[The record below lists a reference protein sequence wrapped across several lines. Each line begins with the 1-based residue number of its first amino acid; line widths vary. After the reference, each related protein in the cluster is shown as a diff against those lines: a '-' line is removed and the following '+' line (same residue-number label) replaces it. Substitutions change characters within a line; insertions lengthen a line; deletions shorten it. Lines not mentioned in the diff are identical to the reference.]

1 MPLQNEQAGVVEVPI
16 SKQFRTRYVL
26 IFGAAAFL
34 ISFIVICWNESR
46 SNMLAL
52 AKRARVVSSNDAAAA
67 GMGTSMVVMSGQIES
82 DEKVE
87 DTFNV
92 ADSEVVVKPNNWI
105 VLNRKVEFFGWKSRE
120 NKDAN
125 DSAWLSDSSLS
136 ENTNQILHIKNN
148 TFSVANGQLG
158 TYSLDVKKIQFPS
171 AELQQLVFLNDEDVV
186 LPTRPDIVFE
196 LVGNHYIFIGVGTFA
211 NPKIGDIRISYV
223 GVPNKILCTLFGAVE
238 DGKLVPFTIPKKF
251 DFYRLFFAANKD
263 EALEQLSSEQVPFF
277 LFFRMFGGG
286 VMVCSMLVI
295 LLFSKKKK

>member
-1 MPLQNEQAGVVEVPI
+1 MPLQNEQVGAVEASK
-16 SKQFRTRYVL
+16 SKQFRARYML
-26 IFGAAAFL
+26 IFGAVAFL

-52 AKRARVVSSNDAAAA
+52 AKRARVVSSNDAAA
-67 GMGTSMVVMSGQIES
+67 GMGTGMVVMSGQIVS
-82 DEKVE
+82 DEKVG

-92 ADSEVVVKPNNWI
+92 ADSEVVVRPNNWI
-105 VLNRKVEFFGWKSRE
+105 VLNRKVEVFGWKSNE
-120 NKDAN
+120 NKSVD

-136 ENTNQILHIKNN
+136 ENTNQFLHIKNN

-171 AELQQLVFLNDEDVV
+171 TELQQLVFLNDEDVV
-186 LPTRPDIVFE
+186 LPARPDTVFE
-196 LVGNHYIFIGVGTFA
+196 LVGNHYIFVGAGTFT

-223 GVPNKILCTLFGAVE
+223 GVPNQILCTLFGAVD
-238 DGKLVPFTIPKKF
+238 DGKLVPFATPKKP

-263 EALEQLSSEQVPFF
+263 EALEQLSSEQAPFF

-286 VMVCSMLVI
+286 VMVCSLLVI
-295 LLFSKKKK
+295 ILFSKKK